1 MPVASAGLKMEINK
15 FAGDLNKGGA
25 AYVPPPIGG
34 NPTHAHSDPAA
45 AISDVGEAVDNA
57 VNTSGVKDDDG
68 KSVTAPKGTWVAS
81 AAYSFTGASAEEKPT
96 HVEPESK
103 DAKIKASHRCDP
115 AVEWCPV
122 ADEKP
127 KAIETVKVETTTT
140 TCDPAM
146 GCKTGP
152 IIPTKTVSV
161 AEPVKYEEH
170 EEPREEPKE
179 PEEPLWRVSRTMA
192 DVPTVATGLRI
203 SGTELALGS
212 SIGQENVSIRLTGDQ
227 IPLCKECRFLKWY
240 RKTTSVTGTAT
251 FAAEI
256 QHWISGAT
264 ATASELS
271 AAAGKTASYS
281 GGLVGAVAAGKFIQE
296 TTGSFDARVRFGISE
311 YQVQNFSANF
321 DGGRYTGASGLTPN
335 DTLFNVTGH
344 SDAKA
349 MSASGYF
356 FGSPAHGNTPPEI
369 GGHFEVTGHDYH
381 AAGVF
386 AGSQR

>member
-1 MPVASAGLKMEINK
+1 MERMRS
-15 FAGDLNKGGA
+15 
-25 AYVPPPIGG
+25 
-34 NPTHAHSDPAA
+34 T
-45 AISDVGEAVDNA
+45 E
-57 VNTSGVKDDDG
+57 
-68 KSVTAPKGTWVAS
+68 
-81 AAYSFTGASAEEKPT
+81 
-96 HVEPESK
+96 
-103 DAKIKASHRCDP
+103 
-115 AVEWCPV
+115 
-122 ADEKP
+122 
-127 KAIETVKVETTTT
+127 
-140 TCDPAM
+140 
-146 GCKTGP
+146 
-152 IIPTKTVSV
+152 
-161 AEPVKYEEH
+161 
-170 EEPREEPKE
+170 
-179 PEEPLWRVSRTMA
+179 
-192 DVPTVATGLRI
+192 PTVIVGAFA
-203 SGTELALGS
+203 SGSRLKLS
-212 SIGQENVSIRLTGDQ
+212 SLVAQWSSENQPIGDQ

-240 RKTTSVTGTAT
+240 RKTTSATGTTT

-256 QHWISGAT
+256 QHWISGAA

-281 GGLVGAVAAGKFIQE
+281 GGLVGAVATGKFIQE